1 MLPSLFAAAGFPQG
15 LLGTVT
21 MVPVWIIGVG
31 IVVVVLCVAYGV
43 RNQINGLLGG
53 GGGSGAAGRT
63 RIWWHVD
70 DSQANAREWL
80 SWSDRTTRE
89 PNEPYLQ
96 ICLARARESWGAAA
110 EIVPVVGRAAA
121 LTELRGAGA
130 DIPEGV
136 EHCPPLLWMAWC
148 RAAFMRYRGG
158 LWMDGSVLVLG
169 DGRELFGRLAGHD
182 LLMFGSDSEEGLS
195 APAGSAAAAGASA
208 AWSAMPGHP
217 VWRAAER
224 DLAALVAAGAPSWSA
239 VEARR
244 ALRALWDRHFSG
256 VVRVDRT
263 AELSRDRYGVRLE
276 LDTLLGETDW
286 PTGTTEGAL
295 WVPWPEGRDGLE
307 RATPWLWFVRMSA
320 EQIRAAPFLWAQW
333 ARPL

>member
-1 MLPSLFAAAGFPQG
+1 MIPA
-15 LLGTVT
+15 
-21 MVPVWIIGVG
+21 WIIAVGV
-31 IVVVVLCVAYGV
+31 VVVVLGVAYGV

-53 GGGSGAAGRT
+53 GVAAGGLAVGGSVSR

-80 SWSDRTTRE
+80 SWGDRTTRE
-89 PNEPYLQ
+89 PNEPYLK
-96 ICLARARESWGAAA
+96 ICLERARRDWTEGF
-110 EIVPVVGRAAA
+110 ELRPLVGRAAA
-121 LTELRGAGA
+121 LAELREAGAGA
-130 DIPEGV
+130 DIPDGV
-136 EHCPPLLWMAWC
+136 ERCPPLLWMAWC
-148 RAAFMRYRGG
+148 RAAFMRWRGG
-158 LWMDGSVLVLG
+158 LWMDGSVLPVGGAAALQ
-169 DGRELFGRLAGHD
+169 ERLSRGGD

-208 AWSAMPGHP
+208 AWSAAPGHP

-244 ALRALWDRHFSG
+244 ALRGLWDRHFSG

-263 AELSRDRYGVRLE
+263 AELSRDMYGVRLE

-286 PTGTTEGAL
+286 PTGTKEGAL

-320 EQIRAAPFLWAQW
+320 EQIREAPFLWAQW
-333 ARPL
+333 ARG